1 MVELKAFSRLK
12 NMFGRLNP
20 VSSFGLKKIK
30 IKKDVVPKHKDLLE
44 RTIKKYSK
52 FQYVI
57 LIAVYHLI
65 NTKNV
70 TEEYLT
76 VLTKDKRLVADLVK
90 GNSNEVSVP
99 TNVKSEAKKDNILLT
114 CHNHYYGSI
123 IPSKRDFKNS
133 LIPKILFTVIVS
145 EGNIGILINEFNSFE
160 DDKLQL
166 LKIDLNDY
174 IDYVRFSF
182 IVNNEFEIEE
192 LDNLNL
198 DEDEYVIKYQCLFDK
213 YVAKNNLK
221 FVNEFNLR
229 MKKYNLYILYIKLI
243 GEDDV

>member
-1 MVELKAFSRLK
+1 M
-12 NMFGRLNP
+12 
-20 VSSFGLKKIK
+20 
-30 IKKDVVPKHKDLLE
+30 
-44 RTIKKYSK
+44 
-52 FQYVI
+52 I
-57 LIAVYHLI
+57 LIAIYHLV
-65 NTKNV
+65 NTNNV

-76 VLTKDKRLVADLVK
+76 VLTKDIKLVADLVK

-99 TNVKSEAKKDNILLT
+99 NNVKSEAKKDNILLT

-133 LIPKILFTVIVS
+133 LIPKILFTIIVS

-229 MKKYNLYILYIKLI
+229 MKKYNN
-243 GEDDV
+243 